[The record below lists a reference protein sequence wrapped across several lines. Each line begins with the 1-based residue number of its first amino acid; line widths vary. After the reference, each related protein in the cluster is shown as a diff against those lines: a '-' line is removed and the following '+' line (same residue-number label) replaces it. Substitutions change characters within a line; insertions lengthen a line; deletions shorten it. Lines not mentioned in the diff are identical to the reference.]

1 MEKEL
6 ISLNH
11 LGWLMTWIYRE
22 DYKEHF
28 QIYDLSNK
36 EEVRERLSKMT
47 DRQYSYYLALKANN
61 KWFSIKDLLDK
72 FLKHK

>member
-1 MEKEL
+1 MEKEY
-6 ISLNH
+6 ITLNH
-11 LGWLMTWIYRE
+11 LGWLIKWIYSE

-28 QIYDLSNK
+28 QIYDLSD
-36 EEVRERLSKMT
+36 EEDVRERLSKMT
-47 DRQYSYYLALKANN
+47 DKQYNYYFMLMSKK